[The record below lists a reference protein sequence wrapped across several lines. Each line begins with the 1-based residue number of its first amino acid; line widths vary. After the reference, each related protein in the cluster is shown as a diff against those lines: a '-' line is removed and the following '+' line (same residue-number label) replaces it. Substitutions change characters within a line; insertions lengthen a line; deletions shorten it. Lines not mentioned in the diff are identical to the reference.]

1 MHNILYC
8 LDENYNKQAFTSIVS
23 LLDNVSE
30 KINIFIIHK
39 NPDTFKNLPS
49 EIQYHNK
56 LNLLNIIKFNSK
68 GKFFPNLENTH
79 VSEATY
85 YRIYISE
92 FLPEDINSIL
102 YLDCDIICVDDPI
115 EQIKKVENE
124 LINSGSVIAAKTEF
138 VKKNEDDIFF
148 NEIGHNLNLY
158 FNAGVMFINFDRWKE
173 FNIIDKS
180 QTIIQ
185 DKKNKLTYWD
195 QDILNIIFQNKYIA
209 IEEGLNLRIGST
221 LKEDKKI
228 ELKSSDVFIHYAGSN
243 KPWTLE
249 GVSHINSVHYQHN
262 FKKIYPK
269 SYHLVNKWRLNSL
282 RILIKNTLNFS
293 LLINTKYLQ
302 LLKSYILTL
311 KK

>member
-1 MHNILYC
+1 
-8 LDENYNKQAFTSIVS
+8 
-23 LLDNVSE
+23 
-30 KINIFIIHK
+30 
-39 NPDTFKNLPS
+39 
-49 EIQYHNK
+49 
-56 LNLLNIIKFNSK
+56 
-68 GKFFPNLENTH
+68 
-79 VSEATY
+79 
-85 YRIYISE
+85 
-92 FLPEDINSIL
+92 
-102 YLDCDIICVDDPI
+102 
-115 EQIKKVENE
+115 
-124 LINSGSVIAAKTEF
+124 
-138 VKKNEDDIFF
+138 
-148 NEIGHNLNLY
+148 
-158 FNAGVMFINFDRWKE
+158 MFINFDRWKE

-249 GVSHINSVHYQHN
+249 GVSHINSVYYQHN